1 MFYLFFSLNIP
12 TINDLTTAPTKSNID
27 QNDGNITNILSNITP
42 ELATVQLMD
51 ASGRII
57 STNMNV
63 TAGQT
68 LTLSTLELASGVYF
82 VKISND
88 NFSVNKKIVVNN

>member
-1 MFYLFFSLNIP
+1 
-12 TINDLTTAPTKSNID
+12 
-27 QNDGNITNILSNITP
+27 
-42 ELATVQLMD
+42 MD

-63 TAGQT
+63 TAGQA
-68 LTLSTLELASGVYF
+68 LTLSTVELASGVYF
-82 VKISND
+82 VKISNE